1 MALFQLLI
9 FRHHGP
15 QTGIVALE
23 YTAMQS
29 TRHVLSLL
37 VLTFLAGNL
46 TMSVF
51 AQGATPQSSAR
62 ERVAD
67 LRRQL
72 SDVEARQAELQARLQ
87 QIEENL
93 KPENIERGLAG
104 VGSTRPEE
112 LREQR
117 RRQLEIERTG
127 VRSQLDLLATS
138 RSRLETAV
146 VQADGEAYRQSAN
159 GVTGGP
165 SQTASGQ
172 EADIPAVVRRPRRP
186 KRSRV
191 KKQKRVTA
199 KKTTGLAPLRNGS
212 LLAS

>member
-1 MALFQLLI
+1 MQ
-9 FRHHGP
+9 
-15 QTGIVALE
+15 
-23 YTAMQS
+23 AMKS
-29 TRHVLSLL
+29 TKHVLSLL
-37 VLTFLAGNL
+37 VLILLAGNL
-46 TMSVF
+46 TISVL
-51 AQGATPQSSAR
+51 AQGATPQVGAR
-62 ERVAD
+62 ERAAD

-72 SDVEARQAELQARLQ
+72 SDVEAKQAELQARLQ

-93 KPENIERGLAG
+93 KPENIERSFAG

-138 RSRLETAV
+138 HSRLETAI

-172 EADIPAVVRRPRRP
+172 EADIPAVVRRPRRL
-186 KRSRV
+186 KRSKA
-191 KKQKRVTA
+191 KKQRRAATH
-199 KKTTGLAPLRNGS
+199 KTTGLALPRNRS
-212 LLAS
+212 LLAC

>member
-1 MALFQLLI
+1 MVLFQLLI
-9 FRHHGP
+9 FRHRVS
-15 QTGIVALE
+15 QVGIVPLDFW
-23 YTAMQS
+23 AMKS
-29 TRHVLSLL
+29 TKHVLSLL
-37 VLTFLAGNL
+37 VLLLLAGNL
-46 TMSVF
+46 TISVF

-62 ERVAD
+62 DRAAD

-72 SDVEARQAELQARLQ
+72 SDVEAKQAELQAHLQ

-93 KPENIERGLAG
+93 KPENIERSLAG

-127 VRSQLDLLATS
+127 VRSQLDLLAS
-138 RSRLETAV
+138 NHSRLEAAV

-159 GVTGGP
+159 GVTVGP

-172 EADIPAVVRRPRRP
+172 DANIPVRRPRRL
-186 KRSRV
+186 KRRKA
-191 KKQKRVTA
+191 KKQKRA
-199 KKTTGLAPLRNGS
+199 TTQKAISLAAPTNGS
-212 LLAS
+212 YLDC

>member
-9 FRHHGP
+9 FRHRVP
-15 QTGIVALE
+15 QGRIAALE
-23 YTAMQS
+23 CKAMKS

-37 VLTFLAGNL
+37 VIFLLAV
-46 TMSVF
+46 SAF

-62 ERVAD
+62 DRAAD

-72 SDVEARQAELQARLQ
+72 SDVEAKQAELQAHLQ
-87 QIEENL
+87 EIEENL
-93 KPENIERGLAG
+93 KPENIERSLAG

-127 VRSQLDLLATS
+127 VRSQLDLLAS
-138 RSRLETAV
+138 NHSRLEAAA
-146 VQADGEAYRQSAN
+146 VQAEGEAYRQSAN
-159 GVTGGP
+159 GVTAGP

-172 EADIPAVVRRPRRP
+172 DADVPGRRPRRL
-186 KRSRV
+186 KRRKA
-191 KKQKRVTA
+191 KKQKRATTQ
-199 KKTTGLAPLRNGS
+199 KTISLGLMLTHPIG
-212 LLAS
+212 

>member
-1 MALFQLLI
+1 MK
-9 FRHHGP
+9 
-15 QTGIVALE
+15 
-23 YTAMQS
+23 S

-37 VLTFLAGNL
+37 VIFLLAV
-46 TMSVF
+46 SAF

-62 ERVAD
+62 DRAAD

-72 SDVEARQAELQARLQ
+72 SDVEAKQAELQTRLK

-93 KPENIERGLAG
+93 KPENIESSLAG

-127 VRSQLDLLATS
+127 VRSQLDLLANSHT
-138 RSRLETAV
+138 RLETAIL
-146 VQADGEAYRQSAN
+146 QADGEAYRQSAN

-165 SQTASGQ
+165 SQTVSGQ
-172 EADIPAVVRRPRRP
+172 DADIPVRRPRRL
-186 KRSRV
+186 KRRT
-191 KKQKRVTA
+191 KKQKRATTQ
-199 KKTTGLAPLRNGS
+199 KTISLAAPSRG
-212 LLAS
+212 

>member
-9 FRHHGP
+9 FRHRVP
-15 QTGIVALE
+15 QPGIVALE
-23 YTAMQS
+23 CMAMKFS
-29 TRHVLSLL
+29 RHGLSLF
-37 VLTFLAGNL
+37 VLISLAGNL
-46 TMSVF
+46 TVSVF

-62 ERVAD
+62 ERAAD

-72 SDVEARQAELQARLQ
+72 SDVEAKQAELQAHLQ

-93 KPENIERGLAG
+93 KPEDIERSLAG

-138 RSRLETAV
+138 HSRLETAIL
-146 VQADGEAYRQSAN
+146 QADGAAYHQSAT
-159 GVTGGP
+159 GVVSGP

-172 EADIPAVVRRPRRP
+172 QPVTPAVVRRPRRL
-186 KRSRV
+186 KRSKA
-191 KKQKRVTA
+191 KKQKRGTA
-199 KKTTGLAPLRNGS
+199 YKTTGLAPQNRS
-212 LLAS
+212 LLDC